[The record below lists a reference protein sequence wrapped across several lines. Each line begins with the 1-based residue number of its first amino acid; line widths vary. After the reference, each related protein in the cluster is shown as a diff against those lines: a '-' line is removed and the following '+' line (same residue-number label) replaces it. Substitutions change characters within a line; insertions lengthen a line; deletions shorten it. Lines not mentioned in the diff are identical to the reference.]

1 MGQTPS
7 DRLDTVADVA
17 AAMEAAGNEITDL
30 RVTADDESGRGTA
43 RVSVPIIDERVDASC
58 ELDLVAATL
67 DDGTLRIELDV
78 ATGTPET
85 TAGETAPLEA
95 KATETSDE
103 DGAVQPVDAARST
116 QVDEN
121 ASTERDST
129 RSIDADSSVGS
140 AVDEDSTAGRDS
152 ADPGATEG
160 SVESTPGEATADS
173 ATPADDN
180 SPAYRDPDQLAAVYD
195 PEATFSEMTD
205 ALGVDVTPQTVRRYM
220 VEHGIHEPTS
230 RASDTL
236 AETEMDAEEVTSAAT
251 QSGHDAETGESE
263 TGEADPTGSE
273 TAPADEEHSRR
284 SGGDVQ
290 ANDAD
295 DTTAN
300 DAPET
305 PTQKKADRAT
315 EVVESGDSDSTA
327 SAHAGDDEGVTK
339 KTQASGNGIDDT
351 AADQPEESATDTQT
365 TASTATDGG
374 TQPTLSAVASL
385 DLPDEV
391 SVGELVAVL
400 TDSRTVYEVRR
411 GLGVDDGQ
419 ARAILRRYDLIDLVT
434 GRITR
439 GVEPPDK
446 QEVLSRLIEA
456 SDHAA

>member
-1 MGQTPS
+1 
-7 DRLDTVADVA
+7 
-17 AAMEAAGNEITDL
+17 
-30 RVTADDESGRGTA
+30 
-43 RVSVPIIDERVDASC
+43 
-58 ELDLVAATL
+58 
-67 DDGTLRIELDV
+67 
-78 ATGTPET
+78 
-85 TAGETAPLEA
+85 
-95 KATETSDE
+95 
-103 DGAVQPVDAARST
+103 
-116 QVDEN
+116 
-121 ASTERDST
+121 
-129 RSIDADSSVGS
+129 
-140 AVDEDSTAGRDS
+140 
-152 ADPGATEG
+152 
-160 SVESTPGEATADS
+160 VESTPGEATADS